1 MKRKKSSKTY
11 ERTTALKALKNNIN
25 LCVKQESLTRLQR
38 VRRVYSLLNKYR
50 KTIIPINNKNGYIEL
65 NHYMQFLDVIPNELF
80 SDKPIFYYENNKWDS
95 LGLLGERTHRSTIRT
110 KYLQLCFRQAGLEI
124 TRVLDNEVD
133 QFKEYKT
140 EKKRFL
146 AALYYV
152 GGRVT
157 SKELKNILTKSI
169 KLSDERLLHEQSGR
183 GNNSNNRKSLWSF

>member
-1 MKRKKSSKTY
+1 MKRRKSSKTCT
-11 ERTTALKALKNNIN
+11 RITALKILKTNIKS
-25 LCVKQESLTRLQR
+25 CVKEESLNKLQR

-50 KTIIPINNKNGYIEL
+50 KIIIPIKDSIKL
-65 NHYMQFLDVIPNELF
+65 NHYIQFLNTIPDELF

-110 KYLQLCFRQAGLEI
+110 KYLQLCFRVAGLEI

-133 QFKEYKT
+133 LFKEYKT

-152 GGRVT
+152 GEKVT
-157 SKELKNILTKSI
+157 NKELAQILTKAI

-183 GNNSNNRKSLWSF
+183 GNNSNRRKSLWSF

>member
-1 MKRKKSSKTY
+1 
-11 ERTTALKALKNNIN
+11 
-25 LCVKQESLTRLQR
+25 
-38 VRRVYSLLNKYR
+38 
-50 KTIIPINNKNGYIEL
+50 
-65 NHYMQFLDVIPNELF
+65 MQFLDVIPNELF

>member
-1 MKRKKSSKTY
+1 M
-11 ERTTALKALKNNIN
+11 NNG
-25 LCVKQESLTRLQR
+25 K
-38 VRRVYSLLNKYR
+38 
-50 KTIIPINNKNGYIEL
+50 GYIEL
-65 NHYMQFLDVIPNELF
+65 NHYIQFLDVIPNELF

-110 KYLQLCFRQAGLEI
+110 KYLQLCFREVGLEI

-133 QFKEYKT
+133 LFKKYKT

-152 GGRVT
+152 GENIT

-169 KLSDERLLHEQSGR
+169 KLSDERLLHEQSRG
-183 GNNSNNRKSLWSF
+183 GNNTNRRKSLWSF